1 MSEASAEQKN
11 EKLKRLLKT
20 IEEGIHECRA
30 ILKGEGHE

>member
-20 IEEGIHECRA
+20 IEEGIHDARA
-30 ILKGEGHE
+30 VLRGEKIE